1 MGWSSA
7 LRFLN
12 PPLFVAM
19 LLAFSLPFVTVSCR
33 DREAKLTGIELVT
46 RASPTIEGP
55 AFVGDEAASIRER
68 VELLQF
74 RALAVFIAAAVGLV
88 VSLIALMRLRGHA
101 RYLTAA
107 VLAIIPPVALLVLA
121 TFMGGS
127 GEGGTQVH
135 HNIGFWVVCALF
147 ALAIGTTWPSL
158 FAATR
163 EVPNKLVSGIISIAA
178 GLLALGWMPLLGL
191 VAVPVGLVAGF
202 VQFFR
207 TTGPGV
213 PSVALGFFAI
223 VLNIAAAVVNLAVI
237 RWT

>member
-12 PPLFVAM
+12 PPLFVAV

-33 DREAKLTGIELVT
+33 DREATLTGIELVS
-46 RASPTIEGP
+46 RASPSVEEDP
-55 AFVGDEAASIRER
+55 ASGAAFAVRDR
-68 VELLQF
+68 VALLQS
-74 RALAVFIAAAVGLV
+74 RALAVFIGAAGGLV
-88 VSLIALMRLRGHA
+88 VSLMMLMRLRGYR

-107 VLAIIPPVALLVLA
+107 LLAIIPPVALAVLA

-127 GEGGTQVH
+127 GEDETLVH

-147 ALAIGTTWPSL
+147 AVAIGTTWPSL
-158 FAATR
+158 FGAAS
-163 EVPNKLVSGIISIAA
+163 EVPNKLVGGTISLAA
-178 GLLALGWMPLLGL
+178 GLLALGWTPLLGL
-191 VAVPVGLVAGF
+191 LAVPVGLIAGF

-213 PSVALGFFAI
+213 PSRPIAFFAI
-223 VLNIAAAVVNLAVI
+223 VLNIVAVPVNLIV
-237 RWT
+237 TQGG